1 MNYYINA
8 QCRNM
13 IAMVNTFLQAC
24 ETAAKQDD
32 GSMSKDELKKLK
44 RITKAADA
52 FKAELNRM

>member
-1 MNYYINA
+1 MNYYIDA

-24 ETAAKQDD
+24 ELAAKQDD
-32 GSMSKDELKKLK
+32 GSITKEELKKLK

-52 FKAELNRM
+52 FKAELNRI